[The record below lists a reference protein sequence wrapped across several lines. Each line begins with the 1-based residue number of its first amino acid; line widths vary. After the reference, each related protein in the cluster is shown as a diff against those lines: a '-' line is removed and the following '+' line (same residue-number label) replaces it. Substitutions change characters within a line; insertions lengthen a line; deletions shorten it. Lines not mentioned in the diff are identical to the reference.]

1 MPSRLPKPR
10 DSMPRRI
17 QAVAAILFMGAL
29 FALSI
34 AASLDPRADQIVRAP
49 LHTADPLGDEL
60 GRCAE
65 LGDAALEDAACLSAW
80 AANRRRFMGAP
91 NRQPPSVN
99 EPRAAAFPVR
109 DTPESESR

>member
-1 MPSRLPKPR
+1 MPSRPPKPR
-10 DSMPRRI
+10 DSMPRRV

-34 AASLDPRADQIVRAP
+34 AASLDPRADQIVRASP
-49 LHTADPLGDEL
+49 RIAETSGDEL
-60 GRCAE
+60 TRCAE
-65 LGDAALEDAACLSAW
+65 MGDAALEDAACLSAW

-99 EPRAAAFPVR
+99 EHRLVRVPSPDRAEPR
-109 DTPESESR
+109 